1 MCFDRDFFNLNYCV
15 FLSIFEPQPCSTF
28 IPTLVSIS
36 HGSFFHFSRCQCRL
50 GYFGAVSIILQSII
64 FIADRVSHCAPFHSK
79 LCGMWLFIFT
89 LDSTGF
95 FFVRCD
101 ERQNAAN
108 SVHSIPLW
116 PAVCIY
122 LLCLW
127 YVFVA
132 KCLLIGFVPVWA
144 ICTTPIQLRA
154 AKKQSVVCFSF
165 A

>member
-36 HGSFFHFSRCQCRL
+36 HASFFHFSRCQCRL

-89 LDSTGF
+89 LDSTGLF
-95 FFVRCD
+95 SS
-101 ERQNAAN
+101 AAM
-108 SVHSIPLW
+108 SDKTPQTPFIQFL
-116 PAVCIY
+116 Y
-122 LLCLW
+122 DLLCVSICFA
-127 YVFVA
+127 YGMSS
-132 KCLLIGFVPVWA
+132 LLNA
-144 ICTTPIQLRA
+144 C
-154 AKKQSVVCFSF
+154 
-165 A
+165 